1 MTTASPLSHALDHAA
16 NRGAPSL
23 FQIEGCGSVSVY
35 PQHNCYVT
43 DIQDWELAHQS
54 HTEQITERMAPWGM
68 PPPGALPLTELR
80 WRVAYQGAL
89 WGHGSAVAPN
99 ELVRLRSWPNL
110 TRLPPELVAP
120 VTQVCALLWR
130 KPVVGFLIARVLQAD
145 AAQMSAVLQVLKDL
159 GHIHLSGACAP
170 ATPTAMA
177 TVGTGD
183 ETLASVA
190 DQDLA
195 APAGASM
202 VGKLW
207 RRLTGH

>member
-43 DIQDWELAHQS
+43 DIQNWEMAHQS
-54 HTEQITERMAPWGM
+54 PSEQISVSMVAWGM

-80 WRVAYQGAL
+80 WRMAYQGAL
-89 WGHGSAVAPN
+89 WGQAHAAMPN

-130 KPVVGFLIARVLQAD
+130 KPVVGFLVARVLQAD
-145 AAQMSAVLQVLKDL
+145 AAQVAAVLQVLKGF
-159 GHIHLSGACAP
+159 GHIHLSGAGVSAP
-170 ATPTAMA
+170 PGAGEVPRISTASED
-177 TVGTGD
+177 G
-183 ETLASVA
+183 
-190 DQDLA
+190 A
-195 APAGASM
+195 APAADTL

-207 RRLTGH
+207 RRLIGH